1 MTESTSETLVPPS
14 FLICCG
20 ACLRMSTVL
29 ALSGWSAT
37 SPTWTTRSTRAA
49 DRGVPISKV
58 TDETAAWFRE
68 DVAAL
73 GALPPH
79 SEPRATAHIDGMVRM
94 IRRIVENGHAYVS
107 GGHVFFDVAS
117 DPESGA
123 LFRAG
128 MRGAPADDGP
138 DRGKRSPAD
147 FVLWKPS
154 GADQPSWPSPWG
166 PGVPAGT

>member
-1 MTESTSETLVPPS
+1 M
-14 FLICCG
+14 
-20 ACLRMSTVL
+20 L